1 MSATPAAAP
10 ATPEAAPPA
19 PVNQANGQAEL
30 LAAIRQTVSDQIAPI
45 QQAHKNLQDQVNGLL
60 QPTPQAQSAASRL
73 FGAPGA
79 APGIRQGEDAMSSRG
94 YSYAKAAALRQG
106 AIDRNECKVELQT
119 HELLSTVMRQQGF
132 MPAEGN
138 SVLVPLWMDG
148 IPGLSEAQ
156 RADLRGVV
164 AQGVT
169 GTDPDQLRWIAQR
182 YKSVQQG
189 LSQFDDTGLGV
200 LLGPTMM
207 GDLIELI
214 RAKEVFSRAG
224 STQLALPPNGR
235 LRFPRQTGATT
246 AYWVGES
253 ASITS
258 SEPVTGDVDMIAK
271 KLATLVKLPNE
282 LLRFGNPSVEAF
294 VRADMARVMALA
306 ADLAFMTGQGSTVRP
321 KGLLSYSG
329 IQSHTASTTGTNGDT
344 LEAEDINTMLG
355 KLEEANHD
363 VAGLGAAWVMRPLM
377 RAAISN
383 RRASV
388 YNGTTTVAKGEFLF
402 EIDRG
407 AQQNGLQGRL
417 SGYPIVTS
425 TQVPG
430 NRSKG
435 SASNLTQVLCGVF
448 AHHLIGRVGV
458 AEFATSTQGDTPFQ
472 QDQTWLR
479 VIQHLDAGLRYE
491 DAFITC
497 DTLLMS

>member
-1 MSATPAAAP
+1 MSAATAAAP
-10 ATPEAAPPA
+10 DTTVAATPSAPS
-19 PVNQANGQAEL
+19 NGQTEL
-30 LAAIRQTVSDQIAPI
+30 LSAIRQTVADQIAPI
-45 QQAHKNLQDQVNGLL
+45 QQAHAALQGQVDALL
-60 QPTPQAQSAASRL
+60 KPTTQAQSAASSL

-79 APGIRQGEDAMSSRG
+79 APGIRQGEDPLGSRG
-94 YSYAKAAALRQG
+94 YSFSRAAAVRQG
-106 AIDRNECKVELQT
+106 AIPADECKIELQT
-119 HELLSTVMRQQGF
+119 HEMLLRVMKQGGF

-138 SVLVPLWMDG
+138 SLIVPFWTDA
-148 IPGLSEAQ
+148 IPGLSESQ
-156 RADLRGVV
+156 RADLR
-164 AQGVT
+164 ATIRQGVT
-169 GTDPDQLRWIAQR
+169 GVDPNELRWIAQR
-182 YKSVQQG
+182 HQSVRQG

-200 LLGPTMM
+200 LLGPTLM
-207 GDLIELI
+207 GDLVDLI

-253 ASITS
+253 ATITS
-258 SEPVTGDVDMIAK
+258 SEPTTGDIDMIAK

-294 VRADMARVMALA
+294 VRNDMARVMALA
-306 ADLAFMTGQGSTVRP
+306 ADLAFLTGAGSTVRP
-321 KGLLSYSG
+321 KGLLSYAG
-329 IQSHTASTTGTNGDT
+329 IQSHTASTVGTDGNT
-344 LEAEDINTMLG
+344 FEVEDVNLMIG

-402 EIDRG
+402 EMDR
-407 AQQNGLQGRL
+407 ASQVNGFQGSL
-417 SGYPIVTS
+417 SGQPIVTS
-425 TQVPG
+425 TQVPNNG
-430 NRSKG
+430 TKG
-435 SASNLTQVLCGVF
+435 AGTGLTQILCGVF

-472 QDQTWLR
+472 ADQTWLR
-479 VIQHLDAGLRYE
+479 VIQHMDAGVRYE
-491 DAFITC
+491 DAFVNCGSLIVA
-497 DTLLMS
+497 